1 MAKAK
6 LGPSYCPDCY
16 LFDGEDVELPPV
28 RTGAMYKCPRGHSW
42 QDMVDLESRQD
53 MARSKRAQLA
63 PKDPKEAAKEEAG
76 KIPLA
81 ANPSGNEVVISESDR
96 KRIIELVGVDFTD
109 GSTLCGSIRSL
120 TMDIK
125 VLEDELRAAKKV
137 PEKGAAEALNQNMQ
151 ATEAGDLPVT
161 IIVPEAYIEA
171 LKDIAE
177 ANGTT
182 IPDYMNA
189 IIANGFSGGWFF

>member
-1 MAKAK
+1 MPKAK
-6 LGPSYCPDCY
+6 LKPSYCPDCY
-16 LFDGEDVELPPV
+16 LFDGEEVELPAV

-42 QDMVDLESRQD
+42 EDMVDLDSRQD
-53 MARSKRAQLA
+53 LARSKRAQLA
-63 PKDPKEAAKEEAG
+63 PKDPKEEEKDTAAKV
-76 KIPLA
+76 PLA

-96 KRIIELVGVDFTD
+96 KRIVELVGVDFAD

-125 VLEDELRAAKKV
+125 VLEDELRSLKKT
-137 PEKGAAEALNQNMQ
+137 PEKGSADDLNKDMR
-151 ATEAGDLPVT
+151 ATAAGDLPVT
-161 IIVPEAYIEA
+161 VIVPEAYVES
-171 LKDIAE
+171 LNDIAE